1 MSPWTP
7 QQNNVVEQGFATLH
21 YRMRAMITY
30 AGLHKNLK
38 TDLWTK
44 YSATATKLE
53 KIMVN
58 PQEAKWAHE
67 NFYEKILDYTKYLR
81 TLGEMGVVRSIA
93 TVKQNWKIRER
104 RSGY

>member
-1 MSPWTP
+1 
-7 QQNNVVEQGFATLH
+7 
-21 YRMRAMITY
+21 MITY
-30 AGLHKNLK
+30 TGLHKNLK
-38 TDLWTK
+38 TDLCTK

-53 KIMVN
+53 NIMVN

-67 NFYEKILDYTKYLR
+67 KFYERNLDYKKYLR
-81 TLGEMGVVRSIA
+81 TLGEMGVVRSMA